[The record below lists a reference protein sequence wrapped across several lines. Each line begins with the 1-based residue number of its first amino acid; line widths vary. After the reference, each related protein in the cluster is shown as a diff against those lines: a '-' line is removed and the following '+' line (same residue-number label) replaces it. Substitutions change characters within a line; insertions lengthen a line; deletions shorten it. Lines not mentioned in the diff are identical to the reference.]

1 MTKKRVRFEICGKE
15 ISFETGEIARQ
26 SGGAILARCGET
38 VVFSSICQ
46 SRSPQEGAC
55 FCPLRVDYQEKFSSI
70 GKTVGGFIKR
80 EGRPSEKEVLVS
92 RLIDRSLRPTFL
104 KGFSYEVQS
113 LSIVWSYDRSNLPDT
128 LAICASSAALAVSS
142 TPVQTQVGAVRV
154 ALTGD
159 HRWIV
164 NPSASEL
171 SHTLFDCTFSGTPY
185 GLTMVEGHG
194 KPVSESLLL
203 EAAEVAMKSIQ
214 TICNAIEELR
224 EIGKEKI
231 PFSCEID
238 TEIESQIR
246 SEWGEKIHQT
256 LRLSDK
262 IIRQDALHQLRH
274 DLSSSFSEDKQP
286 SCSHS
291 FDKILRDEL
300 KTSLLK
306 DSCRLDGRKP
316 EEIRPIQA
324 RLGHLPCVHG
334 SAIFTRGET
343 QSVAVCTLGSEQMS
357 QRFETLD
364 GEGSQRFYL
373 HYFFPSF
380 CVGEVGK
387 IGSPG
392 RRELGH
398 GKLAERALTAVL
410 PEKSVFPYVIR
421 IESTITESSGSSSM
435 ASVCGG
441 CLALI
446 DAGVPIQEPVAGIAM
461 GLLLSPETGEA
472 EAILSDISELEDM
485 LGDMDFK
492 LAGTSKGFTALQMD
506 VKVRGIPISVLQR
519 AISQAGKGVSS
530 ILGKMVEKCP
540 QTRRELPDHVPRIET
555 VKIPINKIAVLIGS
569 NGRTIRS
576 ICEQSQAD
584 LNIEDGTG
592 IVYISAPSKESIIK
606 AKKMIEALT
615 IDVEV
620 GKIYHGKVKSV
631 AAFGLFIEVMPGKEG
646 LCHVSEMISTG
657 SSSLQSY
664 RVGDKVDVKVLEINA
679 KGQIRLTQR
688 TQSR

>member
-1 MTKKRVRFEICGKE
+1 MSKKQVRFEIYGKE

-26 SGGAILARCGET
+26 SGGAVLARCGET

-46 SRSPQEGAC
+46 SRSPQVGAC

-80 EGRPSEKEVLVS
+80 EGRPSEKEVLIA

-113 LSIVWSYDRSNLPDT
+113 LSMVWSYDRSNLPDT
-128 LAICASSAALAVSS
+128 LAICASSAALAISS
-142 TPVQTQVGAVRV
+142 IPVQTYVGAVKIC
-154 ALTGD
+154 LTVD
-159 HRWIV
+159 HRLVV

-171 SHTLFDCTFSGTPY
+171 NQSLFDVTFSGTPY

-194 KPVSESLLL
+194 DPVSESLLL
-203 EAAEVAMKSIQ
+203 EAAELATKSIES
-214 TICNAIEELR
+214 ICHAIEELR
-224 EIGKEKI
+224 EVGKEKL
-231 PFSCEID
+231 PFSYEID
-238 TEIESQIR
+238 KEIEEKIR
-246 SEWGEKIHQT
+246 SEWGEKIHST
-256 LRLSDK
+256 IRLKDK
-262 IIRQDALHQLRH
+262 IIRQEALHQLRH
-274 DLSSSFSEDKQP
+274 DISVDLPEDKIVSFS
-286 SCSHS
+286 HS
-291 FDKILRDEL
+291 LDHILRDEL
-300 KTSLLK
+300 KTSI
-306 DSCRLDGRKP
+306 SQHGTRLDGRKT
-316 EEIRPIQA
+316 EEIRPIQVH
-324 RLGHLPCVHG
+324 LGYLPCVHG

-373 HYFFPSF
+373 HYFFPNF

-387 IGSPG
+387 VGSPG

-398 GKLAERALTAVL
+398 GKLAERALSAVL
-410 PEKSVFPYVIR
+410 PDKAIFPYVIR
-421 IESTITESSGSSSM
+421 VESTITESSGSSSM

-461 GLLLSPETGEA
+461 GLLLSPETSEA

-506 VKVRGIPISVLQR
+506 VKVRGIPVSVLQK
-519 AISQAGKGVSS
+519 AIAQAGRGVLS
-530 ILGKMVEKCP
+530 ILDKMAKQCPKEK
-540 QTRRELPDHVPRIET
+540 RELPDHVPRIET
-555 VKIPINKIAVLIGS
+555 VKVPLNKIATLIGA

-592 IVYISAPSKESIIK
+592 IVYISAPYKESIIK
-606 AKKMIEALT
+606 AKKMIEELT
-615 IDVEV
+615 VDVEI
-620 GKIYHGKVKSV
+620 GKVYHGKIKSIAV
-631 AAFGLFIEVMPGKEG
+631 FGLFIEIMPGKEG

-657 SSSLQSY
+657 SNLLQSY
-664 RVGDKVDVKVLEINA
+664 KVGDKIDVKVLEINT

-688 TQSR
+688 LQSR